1 MIKQVFTW
9 WNKQTTGTFLKTVFF
24 GKFVGKDQYGNKYY
38 KSKNDERWVVY
49 SNKIESTQITEE
61 WYLWMHH
68 TVDEIPNKDNK
79 KKKYIW
85 QKSHLENLTGTSES
99 YKPKKLKKN
108 NVDKKYDTWKK

>member
-1 MIKQVFTW
+1 
-9 WNKQTTGTFLKTVFF
+9 
-24 GKFVGKDQYGNKYY
+24 
-38 KSKNDERWVVY
+38 
-49 SNKIESTQITEE
+49 
-61 WYLWMHH
+61 MHH